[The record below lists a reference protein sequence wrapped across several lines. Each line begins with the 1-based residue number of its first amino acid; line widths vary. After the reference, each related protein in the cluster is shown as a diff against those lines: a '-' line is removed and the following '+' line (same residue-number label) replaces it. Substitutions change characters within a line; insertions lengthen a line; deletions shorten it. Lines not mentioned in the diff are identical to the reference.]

1 MCKYK
6 DFKIYKMK
14 KIFALSFF
22 LIFLISCEKDLPVS
36 IDKNCEICNTECC
49 EQVGTENCCCSEN

>member
-1 MCKYK
+1 
-6 DFKIYKMK
+6 MK

-36 IDKNCEICNTECC
+36 NDKNCEICNTECC
-49 EQVGTENCCCSEN
+49 EQLGTENCCCSEN